1 MKNPVYRIAVDDFIK
16 KVSLEE
22 LIHELIAHKFKRVWY
37 IEGGSKRILVNFFVH
52 TSKKILDDGVQVV
65 KRLISE
71 VIFTEVED
79 YEKII
84 IYDHIKGILSYTSDE
99 NEVTHYT
106 TELTFLVLKGV
117 DTVLEKVSEAII
129 KKITA
134 DKSK

>member
-22 LIHELIAHKFKRVWY
+22 LVHELIAHKYKRVWY
-37 IEGGSKRILVNFFVH
+37 VERGGKRILVNFFVH
-52 TSKKILDDGVQVV
+52 NSKKILDDGVQVV

-84 IYDHIKGILSYTSDE
+84 IYDHIKGIVSYTSDE
-99 NEVTHYT
+99 NELTRYR
-106 TELTFLVLKGV
+106 TERTFLVLKGV